1 MAGDLLQKLN
11 ISAQQQV
18 RLQKPAQNQPVAAAP
33 VQTPI
38 KEKGLEYLPAVTITP
53 AKTIP
58 TGLKPQSPAGRLISE
73 NVFKVRAAR
82 LKITQIAQNTST
94 TQLLKA
100 KEQIIP

>member
-18 RLQKPAQNQPVAAAP
+18 RLQKPAQNQPVASAP

-53 AKTIP
+53 ANTTP
-58 TGLKPQSPAGRLISE
+58 TGIETPQPGRTID
-73 NVFKVRAAR
+73 
-82 LKITQIAQNTST
+82 
-94 TQLLKA
+94 
-100 KEQIIP
+100 